1 MKKVYIIVSI
11 LFFSLMTFAQS
22 GTQFM
27 DNRPWQEVLQRAQRE
42 NKLIFVIATR
52 AGVVLVNNYPAS
64 IPPRKNGGILELS
77 FR

>member
-1 MKKVYIIVSI
+1 MKKVYVIVSI

-42 NKLIFVIATR
+42 IN
-52 AGVVLVNNYPAS
+52 
-64 IPPRKNGGILELS
+64 
-77 FR
+77 